1 MTTNIDERFDPTLSP
16 ETAEILEVL
25 KEAVGRALDR
35 KRRLGEYAVVWVDGR
50 VVTLPPEALPCWS
63 GATTGSPM
71 TASTRYAATAP
82 EQAMIA
88 SEPSTDRVNTQ
99 PPDSR

>member
-1 MTTNIDERFDPTLSP
+1 MTTNIVERFDPTLSP

-50 VVTLPPEALPCWS
+50 VVTLPPDALPCWS
-63 GATTGSPM
+63 RAPSSAPI
-71 TASTRYAATAP
+71 TASTPYGATPPAR
-82 EQAMIA
+82 AVIA
-88 SEPSTDRVNTQ
+88 SEHSIDQIDTSTRDPR
-99 PPDSR
+99 